1 MNFLS
6 RFKQMICT
14 LPVDMEERPEL
25 DGQAQWIAF
34 QAYFRDLE
42 DKAKEEHGRV
52 NDVRARRMSLV
63 HSALARSIPTEGLS
77 GAAADRGAV

>member
-1 MNFLS
+1 MFRLLS

-25 DGQAQWIAF
+25 DGQAQWVAF

-63 HSALARSIPTEGLS
+63 HSALGLAAKRSIPTE
-77 GAAADRGAV
+77 RGAS